1 MKNSEKNVC
10 LYKHFQ
16 ECPIVLIFFSQ
27 QSSSLLYLFRA
38 LNIFIKWCWNDA
50 KKRKQKT
57 PSPVLQFFKSHPYL
71 YLLSNMEMVKANWIH
86 GGPLPFLTPT
96 LGSSSFAITVTF
108 NFPVLTFWVC
118 YDPGHFC
125 CWGCTQ
131 ARMGSNVALTVRMSV
146 LSSGL
151 PPTLFLAGG
160 CRVGPQEGDALL
172 DAPAWV
178 IEHLFTQRQ
187 LTLIPSCLSSI

>member
-1 MKNSEKNVC
+1 MFVFISIFKSVRLYWFFFLSNLLRFYIYSERS
-10 LYKHFQ
+10 
-16 ECPIVLIFFSQ
+16 IF
-27 QSSSLLYLFRA
+27 SLSGA
-38 LNIFIKWCWNDA
+38 GTMQ
-50 KKRKQKT
+50 KKENKKT
-57 PSPVLQFFKSHPYL
+57 PSPALQFFKSHPYL

-187 LTLIPSCLSSI
+187 LTLIPSCLPSI

>member
-1 MKNSEKNVC
+1 MFVFISIFKSVRLYWFFFLSNLLRFYIYSERS
-10 LYKHFQ
+10 
-16 ECPIVLIFFSQ
+16 IF
-27 QSSSLLYLFRA
+27 SLSGA
-38 LNIFIKWCWNDA
+38 GTMQ

-57 PSPVLQFFKSHPYL
+57 PSPALQFFKSHPYL

-86 GGPLPFLTPT
+86 GGPLPFLTTT
-96 LGSSSFAITVTF
+96 LGSSAFAITVTF

-172 DAPAWV
+172 DAPAWA

>member
-1 MKNSEKNVC
+1 MFVFISIFKSVRLYWFFFLSNLLRFYIYSERS
-10 LYKHFQ
+10 
-16 ECPIVLIFFSQ
+16 IF
-27 QSSSLLYLFRA
+27 SLSGA
-38 LNIFIKWCWNDA
+38 GTMQ

-57 PSPVLQFFKSHPYL
+57 PSPALQFFKSHPYL

-86 GGPLPFLTPT
+86 GGPLPFLTTT
-96 LGSSSFAITVTF
+96 LGSSAFAITVTF

>member
-1 MKNSEKNVC
+1 MFVFISIFKSVRLYWFFFLSNLLRFYIYSERS
-10 LYKHFQ
+10 
-16 ECPIVLIFFSQ
+16 IF
-27 QSSSLLYLFRA
+27 SLSGA
-38 LNIFIKWCWNDA
+38 GTMQ

-57 PSPVLQFFKSHPYL
+57 PSPALQFFKSHPYL

-86 GGPLPFLTPT
+86 GGPLPFLTTT
-96 LGSSSFAITVTF
+96 LGSSAFAITVTF

-172 DAPAWV
+172 DAPAWA
-178 IEHLFTQRQ
+178 IEHLFTQRP